1 MADDTDYKPVELLDA
16 SSNVDNVA
24 NGSFYLNMF
33 RYKHGWQTRHGM
45 GQVAQFDSRLSAQS
59 SAYGFQKVL
68 GWIVTT
74 TNSGSLQIVSVLLNY
89 GQQQSEQ
96 AIVSPHPKPFYSVSI
111 YDCTTNR
118 QHEEVLFVHTA
129 RTISQPF
136 QMMTAQTRWGE
147 RPGDLG
153 LDAIHAVDEEVALVE
168 YADAIVMT
176 APNMGIWVYNVVD
189 IGDKPNVL
197 QIDLWRRGYL
207 SGSPLGESSRVI
219 PIVATAGQF
228 TDAVAY
234 IGNDL
239 FPNATDVEV
248 INGVVVYASGR
259 ILYFSEPGK
268 PASIPDTWRIPV
280 NMQTEIT
287 AIAQNNGYLYIFGLN
302 ETWVFQPSTG
312 SPASGQLTQLTD
324 AIGCIG
330 PSALSKM
337 DGTLS
342 WASLRGIHAIGAG
355 PFDIAYISD
364 EIRPMFDSAL
374 PNPVLNYYTAGG
386 QLGVATTAVA
396 PRMNWSW
403 ALDRGYVTMDYDI
416 LTRSLFVSVPAQNL
430 VLVRQIQPDKS
441 PSWSVWSFD
450 TVTWDQGSNRPVAA
464 QQNIVNPSIAAQNG
478 RVWLIGGMQTQPA
491 TLFPRP
497 RNGAINSYYICE
509 WRRGGGLDRSSI
521 PEEDM
526 RQFGGQYHSITTAG
540 QDNYV
545 VLDRPTLWQK
555 GTKMPSGAVLLQDTW
570 MTPIRIWANS
580 NVALTQWSFELTLAT
595 DSMVPV
601 LVDPTLFSGD
611 VDFLLGP
618 ERWPSRAGYA
628 AGSVTFDVLTHVLS
642 INFDGVNSPPPGSWA
657 SQPAINNPTRK
668 EFPVMWIGFYGDNT
682 QGVLVDTCTLGITPE
697 GRGMDYSTALHVWA
711 QPSLSYRETED
722 ALAQG
727 VDWAVQ
733 SKQVN
738 LDGAEQIRSRS
749 VWTRLMTS
757 GKSSQA
763 SAVGWPTGLLNM
775 VAAPDWKGW
784 ASQNPDFTGAGVNS
798 LLNMG
803 GAIQS
808 VLNKAVDQGNPA
820 VQALRQRLGIGA
832 YNDPSFAAYDFA
844 NNLWGEDDTSTG
856 TDYAGDDPFDTFSFS
871 TALRGE
877 VLAVM
882 LFGHVLNRAEH
893 LLFDRAQMLVKGYSN
908 RRRTGR

>member
-1 MADDTDYKPVELLDA
+1 VAEDTDYKPVELLDA

-24 NGSFYLNMF
+24 NGAFYLNMF

-45 GQVAQFDSRLSAQS
+45 GQVAQFDSRLSAAS
-59 SAYGFQKVL
+59 PAYGFQKVL
-68 GWIVTT
+68 GWIVTIA
-74 TNSGSLQIVSVLLNY
+74 NSGSTQIVSVLLNY
-89 GQQQSEQ
+89 GQQQSQET
-96 AIVSPHPKPFYSVSI
+96 AHPAPKPFYSVSI

-118 QHEEVLFVHTA
+118 QHEEVLFVHTS

-147 RPGDLG
+147 NPADLG

-168 YADAIVMT
+168 YDDCIIMT
-176 APNMGIWVYNVVD
+176 APNMGVWAYNVVD
-189 IGDKPNVL
+189 IGDKPNVV
-197 QIDLWRRGYL
+197 QVDLWRRRYL
-207 SGSPLGESSRVI
+207 SGVPLGESSRVV
-219 PIVATAGQF
+219 PIVATPGQF
-228 TDAVAY
+228 TDSVAY

-268 PASIPDTWRIPV
+268 PGSVPDTWRIPV

-302 ETWVFQPSTG
+302 ETWVFQPSSG

-337 DGTLS
+337 DGTLA
-342 WASLRGIHAIGAG
+342 WASLRGIQAIGAG
-355 PFDIAYISD
+355 PFDIIYISD

-374 PNPVLNYYTAGG
+374 PNPVLNYYTAAG
-386 QLGVATTAVA
+386 QLGVATTADA

-403 ALDRGYVTMDYDI
+403 ALERGYVTMDYDI
-416 LTRSLFVSVPAQNL
+416 LTRSLFISVPAQNIA
-430 VLVRQIQPDKS
+430 LVRQIQPDKT

-450 TVTWDQGSNRPVAA
+450 TVTWNNGASRPVAA
-464 QQNIVNPSIAAQNG
+464 QQNITNPSIAAQNG
-478 RVWLIGGMQTQPA
+478 RVWLIGGMQTEPA
-491 TLFPRP
+491 KQGSIRSGTV
-497 RNGAINSYYICE
+497 NSYYICE

-521 PEEDM
+521 PDEDM
-526 RQFGGQYHSITTAG
+526 RQFGGQYNYDISNG
-540 QDNYV
+540 QTNYV
-545 VLDRPTLWQK
+545 VLDRPTLWK
-555 GTKMPSGAVLLQDTW
+555 AGTAMPSGNALLQDTW
-570 MTPIRIWANS
+570 MTPIRVWS
-580 NVALTQWSFELTLAT
+580 SHVQPLTKWSFQLSLAS
-595 DSMVPV
+595 DSAVPV
-601 LVDPTLFSGD
+601 LVDPMGFSGD
-611 VDFLLGP
+611 IDFVLGP

-628 AGSVTFDVLTHVLS
+628 AGSVTWNVSSRVLS
-642 INFDGVNSPPPGSWA
+642 IVFNGYSAPGASWTT
-657 SQPAINNPTRK
+657 QPAINNPPRK
-668 EFPVMWIGFYGDNT
+668 EFPIMWIGFYGDNT
-682 QGVLVDTCTLGITPE
+682 LGVVVDSCALELQPE
-697 GRGMDYSTALHVWA
+697 DVATDLSNALYVWE
-711 QPSLSYRETED
+711 QPSLSYRVSED
-722 ALAQG
+722 SRAQG
-727 VDWAVQ
+727 IDWAAQ

-738 LDGAEQIRSRS
+738 LDGAEQIRSRGI
-749 VWTRLMTS
+749 WTRLLTS
-757 GKSSQA
+757 GKSSQ
-763 SAVGWPTGLLNM
+763 SKAVGWPTGLLNM
-775 VAAPDWKGW
+775 VASPDWKGW

-820 VQALRQRLGIGA
+820 VQALRQRLGTGI
-832 YNDPSFAAYDFA
+832 YNDPTFAAYDFV
-844 NNLWGEDDTSTG
+844 NNLWGEDTTTTG

-871 TALRGE
+871 VALRGE

-893 LLFDRAQMLVKGYSN
+893 LLFDRAQMLVKGYGN